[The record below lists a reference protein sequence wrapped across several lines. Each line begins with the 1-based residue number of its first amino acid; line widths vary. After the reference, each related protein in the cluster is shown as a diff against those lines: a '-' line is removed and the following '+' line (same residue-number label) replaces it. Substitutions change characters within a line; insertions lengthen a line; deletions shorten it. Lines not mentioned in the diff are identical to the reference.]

1 MVSRNNFHFVQSK
14 HLWFL
19 DVYFVFWNEK
29 MICTSRMYMVCNLYL
44 ENDFVP
50 FFDRLWVC
58 LCYENKSSI
67 AVSSWVCWGKL
78 TWKGCVHLLVDSQNT
93 TWHLTIQLQVCA
105 SHVIF
110 HELSTCE
117 LVASK
122 SRTSLFFT
130 DLHQTFTLNSYI
142 KSYRYTRKWLTK
154 YNQIWH
160 RIKTNKM

>member
-1 MVSRNNFHFVQSK
+1 MLHTCSIFASHQSRVTHEIQSR
-14 HLWFL
+14 
-19 DVYFVFWNEK
+19 E
-29 MICTSRMYMVCNLYL
+29 
-44 ENDFVP
+44 P
-50 FFDRLWVC
+50 LWVC

-78 TWKGCVHLLVDSQNT
+78 TWKGRVHLLVDSQNT
-93 TWHLTIQLQVCA
+93 TWHLTIQLRVCA

-130 DLHQTFTLNSYI
+130 DLHQTFTLNPYI
-142 KSYRYTRKWLTK
+142 KSHRYTGKWLTK

-160 RIKTNKM
+160 GIKANKT